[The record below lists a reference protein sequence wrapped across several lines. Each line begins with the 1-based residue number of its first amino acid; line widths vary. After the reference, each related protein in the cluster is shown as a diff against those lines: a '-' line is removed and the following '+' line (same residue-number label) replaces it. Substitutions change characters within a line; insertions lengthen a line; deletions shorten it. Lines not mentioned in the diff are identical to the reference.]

1 MFQGRCKQGGLFLTA
16 DLLVED
22 DGGDEASADCDLSA
36 LKKMQYFQPIEDL
49 LTALDNIAASTV
61 AT

>member
-1 MFQGRCKQGGLFLTA
+1 MFQGRSKQDGLFLTA

-22 DGGDEASADCDLSA
+22 DREDESSVDCDLSA
-36 LKKMQYFQPIEDL
+36 LKKMQHFQPIEDL